1 MSLIES
7 NEFVEVMLEQDDY
20 DVVHKVGEVFGFYTF
35 GGHQKFNPFTY
46 FRKKKKKSSSLVR
59 IEDQELIIGQKNY
72 YEKLSLI
79 RCQVNI
85 FAMKKFIRN
94 NIKSLREI
102 YIEDCKFYLS
112 DEDANEDSDRVKN
125 QRMLQELNFVWLIE
139 QFKFQDIQSITIKLL
154 KDPFDEPNLWQKKI
168 RGAFSHKSSKVVAYN
183 NSPALLPKR
192 NTIEINENCQHEFYT
207 KEQLIDL
214 FKCEENSKFIE
225 YELNQKQGFQ
235 KDYSKDKLNALAQDL
250 IWGDVQD
257 QERFIDKLYDNTLQE
272 IQQNLSIY
280 KKYTKYAFNDN
291 KLIIIGD
298 VLYNG
303 ISLSQLY
310 NLIQL
315 NCQKI
320 NGIIFKDNGKIPPK
334 VFSDLMKQIFLIP
347 ELEQISFLSSVLDE
361 SSLHELEYLIQKKQV
376 KFLNLYRSYFLK
388 DEIDI
393 LLNMEDNVNK
403 LKINHH
409 RFVCIDILQKKSF
422 EFTPYAFNL
431 NELKGKCKDDM
442 LEVERLYKNQ
452 MYFPKQVYNQIV
464 FFQGMNL
471 SIVNSNKSEKILFKH
486 WDILT
491 KTKDQ
496 QKLQFQS
503 KQEQLIQILDEQFH
517 EDDIN
522 VLNYS
527 LIKTLIDQ
535 VVDGQ
540 IKNQF
545 QKQLDRQKSFKLLKE
560 RFSIKLCEKI
570 KFQKESYLQTCYAYM
585 MGFTQ
590 FKEFSVYYIFCNNY
604 LYQDVRE
611 NNKKFQLEL
620 KAREC
625 GLIIK
630 ESFTAKENDEK
641 SISVIMKELKNF
653 FNFETLTELQINENR
668 DPDKTFLFLNQ
679 VFIECKVL
687 KKIKLQSNLLNDI
700 KLKGVDFSLLSAE
713 LEEFD
718 ICHNKNIDDL
728 SFLNGLFKKCRKL
741 KKLLLQNMQLT
752 AVKAETADFTLI
764 SPTLEEIDVGFNVCT
779 NVKYLNDIFKAAP
792 NLKKINMTQMALST
806 QLMQQINF
814 APGLKELNINFNAN
828 IHLASLIVHLGLTEG
843 LELESLEAYVS
854 EAQKSVDEQ
863 FQKYSV
869 FGQLKAFQKLKK
881 LHVQRNRFE
890 DPNYLNLIL
899 SNLSNGLVDLKITD
913 QKLKAQGFL
922 DLKKDNVYSTL
933 EILDLQYGHEFGNY
947 NFLQEVFE
955 KAQKLRILKIGYSSI
970 TESSLN
976 KVSFEIIPETLEEFH
991 FSGNTS
997 YNRYEGMLNKL
1008 LKRCQKLKVLALDDC
1023 LLTDER
1029 LKNVDFTEISTAL
1042 EELIISSNPG
1052 LKTYYF
1058 LNDIFRRAKGL
1069 KKINL
1074 KKNKIGK
1081 AVEQI
1086 NFDLLGKSLEIFSA
1100 DEDDFFNEEFQDQL
1114 INKLERYMNLY
1125 NFQQKYSNLA
1135 NYQYI
1140 NYFGVFEQYNLS
1152 QFRQQKEARNEK
1164 TEQQDKKNDKN
1175 KQDEPKE
1182 EDKEDKKVR
1191 EEKEKKEKLQKEEEQ
1206 QKQGRKEKSIKW
1218 AKKNNLKIAE
1228 NWIENSTDVQYT
1240 IHNNPLFFYSF
1251 FTKLDQLIPEK
1262 NEDSK
1267 KQRQLNTSILLDKI
1281 VEYQNIYVNK
1291 DYQLLQFIDTKQI
1304 KEQLQALPQKS
1315 NSASLDYDLYFTA
1328 LKELKLANQ
1337 KYPNLDFLVYFFQN
1351 GQHITKI
1358 DMQNMELKEE
1368 TVQKITET
1376 PLEQFHLNSVIEMN
1390 FSGNKN
1396 TETNIF
1402 KFINLLLQAA
1412 PNIQVLKLSDMDM
1425 NDQNVPNFDLVGADL
1440 RELDIS
1446 KNKRIPTLSI
1456 LNELFKKSLQLRKL
1470 NISNTGLS
1478 DKKLDSTYFAYVSQ
1492 TLEEFDC
1499 SNNENLQVVDFI
1511 NSVIQRCQNLLKLN
1525 ISNCNIDYQRN
1536 RKIHYYNLSQQLT
1549 ELNISKNQIIYF
1561 MEFLEDIL
1569 ERCIRLEKFN
1579 MSEQVTPNQYDSVFG
1594 SSPNHNLK
1602 DFDFS
1607 GCTVFNLYDFIPQVI
1622 DKSSQFRR
1630 LTIQKINLSQKRLE
1644 YFRFKDVGRKI
1655 LELDISD
1662 NQNLSDVK
1670 DLNYLIDSPD
1680 FSVFIANKTSL
1691 NNTLINQLN
1700 IPDLFKNL
1708 KRLELSECINFIKF
1722 DFMNQIFTSTP
1733 KLEFLNLSAM
1743 QLSQPQIDQIHFDL
1757 ISKNLKEFDI
1767 SQNKLITNFQFLT
1780 DLFVATQN
1788 SLVLLNLSDCDLK
1801 EEKLTKADFSKISK
1815 SIQTLD
1821 VSKNDDLNKID
1832 FMNDIFSNNPTI
1844 IMKKLKISKATYN
1857 ITYTLQKYCQQ
1868 IEDIDCPFQFL
1879 DLAFFSQKKFITNI
1893 NFIKFL
1899 QYLLS
1904 NVGNQDYTRRS
1915 SSQSLWQAQD
1925 PKGQIFKIILQ
1936 SMMEFKSE
1944 QKPLQ
1949 TIQHFFFLLLN
1960 EEKIYSRQYQP
1971 AFFIMSPYS
1980 LFQQNQQ
1987 IECEYDKAKKDKLI
2001 IDSFNLTFFDLNL
2014 LNKKTDY
2021 IFGYDKFF
2029 FPEFP
2034 DFYVQNLTEKGSDLE
2049 FIIELKKKMSKYQVS
2064 NAFLPI
2070 RLNLN
2075 PEILKKARLNEF
2087 EVLYLINFIPPSSM
2101 NLKGMSIQFVKSW
2114 YAINFYAPLSIQTT
2128 IDVDYDL
2135 LENSSIANFLTLRS
2149 YRLYINNFEG
2159 KTFLSQIKQKIGKY
2173 CYTFFNILSSQPKQY
2188 QFDHTVIHLENRFKQ
2203 FVVEGKHNI
2212 LRALFPIYIFV
2223 CVFGVWYFSRHFKI
2237 ACGSGVSWNSYFMY
2251 AVFGFITFL
2260 LEAFI
2265 FNTCLKYVSHL
2276 IPELKP
2282 DCRMS
2287 FPYPIVNSIKL
2298 FIMDVNWINQWY
2310 VNYVVAFFLSQLS
2323 RFDFFTNIGFIYQ
2336 TYICEDYLVFTLAL
2350 ISLSI
2355 TTFSSFIFF
2364 IMNFMGADSY
2374 GRLVTGQIDKL
2385 YQLCNLLE
2393 FQAVADVLD
2402 IISPS
2407 NSVIIFGKM
2416 FNQRIINNFIRIL
2429 CQDIPFIMI
2438 QVFYLIQKDEWHQTM
2453 IFSLVSSGLMFFV
2466 SLNKFLTITPSR
2478 LGQEDFNELN
2488 NIKKLRVLPNYL
2500 SKLSQYESQL
2510 VKYNQYEMLKC
2521 IKSTKYFQKLLGNG
2535 ELTIKEIK
2543 DQLQMIKDLRL
2554 FQSNKDFIQELFGNE
2569 LYNDLSI
2576 NSNDSPVYRILEE
2589 RRKTKMISKK
2599 SQSNQQTDQQ
2609 RRKSSQ
2615 FSKKDSIL
2623 SHTSQ
2628 KELLASK
2635 KIISIQEKNADEHK
2649 GLANSHSTS
2658 INKVHITPA
2667 PNSAQ
2672 ADKNYQ
2678 NLENQSTLMQL
2689 AHLADLN
2696 IEDQA
2701 KDSAVEQN
2709 QKDSD
2714 VQKET
2719 INEDKIQETDNL
2731 LCNSPQIEQNQKL
2744 SNQNQENVMSK
2755 MSLKENDIL
2764 SDGGSEKSSKQ
2775 QQKTYT
2781 QKLLEELIED
2791 ADESQNLNNQDNNNK
2806 NDDSQKVL
2814 QEDSSTKLENQ
2825 EKKNDNQNVEVEHQ
2839 HKKEE
2844 ENLNKKEEQE
2854 HKKEEQK

>member
-1 MSLIES
+1 MSFVES
-7 NEFVEVMLEQDDY
+7 NEFVEVMQEQDDY

-46 FRKKKKKSSSLVR
+46 FRKKKKNSSSLVR
-59 IEDQELIIGQKNY
+59 IEDQEQIIGQKNY

-79 RCQVNI
+79 RCQVNV

-112 DEDANEDSDRVKN
+112 DEDANEDTDRVKN

-168 RGAFSHKSSKVVAYN
+168 RGAFSLKSSKVVAYS
-183 NSPALLPKR
+183 NSPALLPQR
-192 NTIEINENCQHEFYT
+192 NTIEINENNQIEFYT

-225 YELNQKQGFQ
+225 YELNQKQEFQ
-235 KDYSKDKLNALAQDL
+235 KDYSKEKLNALAQDL

-280 KKYTKYAFNDN
+280 KKYTKYAFNDS

-393 LLNMEDNVNK
+393 LLNMESNVNK

-409 RFVCIDILQKKSF
+409 RFVCIDILQKKAF

-431 NELKGKCKDDM
+431 NELKGKSKDDM

-471 SIVNSNKSEKILFKH
+471 SIVNRNKSEKILFKH
-486 WDILT
+486 WEILL
-491 KTKDQ
+491 KSKEQ

-503 KQEQLIQILDEQFH
+503 KQEQLIDILDEQFH

-540 IKNQF
+540 IKSQF
-545 QKQLDRQKSFKLLKE
+545 QKYLDNQKSFKLLKE

-590 FKEFSVYYIFCNNY
+590 FKEFSIYYIFCNSY

-641 SISVIMKELKNF
+641 AISIIMKELKNF
-653 FNFETLTELQINENR
+653 FTFETLTELQINENR

-728 SFLNGLFKKCRKL
+728 SFLNGLFRKCRKL

-752 AVKAETADFTLI
+752 AIKAETADFTLI
-764 SPTLEEIDVGFNVCT
+764 SPTLEEVDIGFNVCSD
-779 NVKYLNDIFKAAP
+779 VKYINDIFLAAP
-792 NLKKINMTQMALST
+792 NLKKINMTQMNLNT
-806 QLMQQINF
+806 QLFEQIKF

-828 IHLASLIVHLGLTEG
+828 IHLASLIVHLGITEG
-843 LELESLEAYVS
+843 LELESLEAYIAG
-854 EAQKSVDEQ
+854 AQETMDKQ
-863 FQKYSV
+863 FEKYSV

-881 LHVQRNRFE
+881 LHVQRNRFV

-899 SNLSNGLVDLKITD
+899 SNLSTGLVDLKITD

-922 DLKKDNVYSTL
+922 DLQKDNVYPTL

-947 NFLQEVFE
+947 NFLQDVFE

-970 TESSLN
+970 VEASLN
-976 KVSFEIIPETLEEFH
+976 KVQFETIPETLEEFH

-997 YNRYEGMLNKL
+997 YNRYEGMLNKMF
-1008 LKRCQKLKVLALDDC
+1008 KRCQKLKVLAMEDC
-1023 LLTDER
+1023 LLTDDR

-1042 EELIISSNPG
+1042 EEFNISNNPG

-1081 AVEQI
+1081 AVDQI
-1086 NFDLLGKSLEIFSA
+1086 NFDLLGKSLEVFSA

-1152 QFRQQKEARNEK
+1152 QFRQQKETKNEK
-1164 TEQQDKKNDKN
+1164 TDQQVDQKKDKK
-1175 KQDEPKE
+1175 KQEEPKE
-1182 EDKEDKKVR
+1182 EDKEDKKIR
-1191 EEKEKKEKLQKEEEQ
+1191 EEKEKKEKIQKEEES
-1206 QKQGRKEKSIKW
+1206 QKQARKDKSIKW
-1218 AKKNNLKIAE
+1218 AKKNNLKMAD
-1228 NWIENSTDVQYT
+1228 NWIENSTDVKYSQY
-1240 IHNNPLFFYSF
+1240 NNPLFFYSF
-1251 FTKLDQLIPEK
+1251 FSKLDQLIPEK

-1267 KQRQLNTSILLDKI
+1267 KQRQLNTSILLEKI

-1291 DYQLLQFIDTKQI
+1291 DYQLLQFIDNKQI
-1304 KEQLQALPQKS
+1304 KEQLQALPEKS
-1315 NSASLDYDLYFTA
+1315 NNTSLDYDLYFTA
-1328 LKELKLANQ
+1328 LKELKLTGQ

-1358 DMQNMELKEE
+1358 DMSNMDLKEE
-1368 TVQKITET
+1368 TVKKITET
-1376 PLEQFHLNSVIEMN
+1376 PLDQFHLNSVIEMN

-1402 KFINLLLQAA
+1402 KFIDAMIQAA
-1412 PNIQVLKLSDMDM
+1412 PNIQILKLSDMDM
-1425 NDQNVPNFDLVGADL
+1425 NGTSIPNFDLVGVDL

-1446 KNKRIPTLSI
+1446 KNKRIPTLSV
-1456 LNELFKKSLQLRKL
+1456 LNGLFKKCVQLRKL
-1470 NISNTGLS
+1470 NISSTGLS
-1478 DKKLDSTYFAYVSQ
+1478 DKKLDSTYFAYISQ

-1499 SNNENLQVVDFI
+1499 SNNENLLVVDFI
-1511 NSVIQRCQNLLKLN
+1511 NSVISRCQNLIKLN

-1536 RKIHYYNLSQQLT
+1536 RKIQYYNLSTQLT

-1569 ERCIRLEKFN
+1569 ERCQRLEKFN
-1579 MSEQVTPNQYDSVFG
+1579 MSENFTSNQYDSVFG
-1594 SSPNHNLK
+1594 SSPGHNLK

-1607 GCTVFNLYDFIPQVI
+1607 GCTNYNLYDFIPQII
-1622 DKSSQFRR
+1622 DQSTQFRR

-1644 YFRFKDVGRKI
+1644 YFRFKDVGSKI
-1655 LELDISD
+1655 LELDISE

-1670 DLNYLIDSPD
+1670 DLNYMIDSPD

-1733 KLEFLNLSAM
+1733 KLEFLNLSGM
-1743 QLSQPQIDQIHFDL
+1743 QITQPQIEQIHFDL

-1767 SQNKLITNFQFLT
+1767 SQNKLITNFSFLT
-1780 DLFVATQN
+1780 DLFVSTQN

-1801 EEKLTKADFSKISK
+1801 EEKLVKADFSKMSK
-1815 SIQTLD
+1815 TIETIDL
-1821 VSKNDDLNKID
+1821 SKNEELNQID

-1844 IMKKLKISKATYN
+1844 KMKKFKISKATYN
-1857 ITYTLQKYCQQ
+1857 ITYTLQKYCSQ
-1868 IEDIDCPFQFL
+1868 IQDIDCPFQYL
-1879 DLAFFSQKKFITNI
+1879 DLAFFSQNKFITNI

-1904 NVGNQDYTRRS
+1904 SVGNQGYTRRS
-1915 SSQSLWQAQD
+1915 SSQTLWQAQD

-1960 EEKIYSRQYQP
+1960 EEKIFSRQYNP
-1971 AFFIMSPYS
+1971 AFFIMSPYF
-1980 LFQQNQQ
+1980 LFQQNQE
-1987 IECEYDKAKKDKLI
+1987 IECEYDKTKKEKLL

-2029 FPEFP
+2029 FHEFP
-2034 DFYVQNLTEKGSDLE
+2034 DFYVQNLTEKGSDLQ
-2049 FIIELKKKMSKYQVS
+2049 FIIELKKKMSKYHVS

-2075 PEILKKARLNEF
+2075 PEILKKAGFNEF
-2087 EVLYLINFIPPSSM
+2087 EVLYMINFIPPSSM

-2173 CYTFFNILSSQPKQY
+2173 SYAFFNILSSQPKQY

-2212 LRALFPIYIFV
+2212 LRALYPIYIFI
-2223 CVFGVWYFSRHFKI
+2223 CVFGVWFFSRQFNVT
-2237 ACGSGVSWNSYFMY
+2237 CGSGVSWNSYIMY
-2251 AVFGFITFL
+2251 AVFGFVTFF

-2287 FPYPIVNSIKL
+2287 FPYPLVNSIKL

-2323 RFDFFTNIGFIYQ
+2323 RFDFFTNIGFLYQ
-2336 TYICEDYLVFTLAL
+2336 TYMCEDYLIFTLAL

-2355 TTFSSFIFF
+2355 TTFSGIIFF

-2407 NSVIIFGKM
+2407 NSVILFGKM

-2429 CQDIPFIMI
+2429 CQDIPFIII
-2438 QVFYLIQKDEWHQTM
+2438 QAFYLIQKDEWHQTM
-2453 IFSLVSSGLMFFV
+2453 IFSLTSSGLMFLV

-2535 ELTIKEIK
+2535 EFTVREIK
-2543 DQLQMIKDLRL
+2543 DQLQMIKDLRS
-2554 FQSNKDFIQELFGNE
+2554 FQSNKDFIQDIFGNE
-2569 LYNDLSI
+2569 QYNDMSI

-2589 RRKTKMISKK
+2589 RRKTKMLSKK
-2599 SQSNQQTDQQ
+2599 SQSNQQADQQ

-2628 KELLASK
+2628 KELLAK
-2635 KIISIQEKNADEHK
+2635 KSINIQEKEHK
-2649 GLANSHSTS
+2649 EMANSHSTS
-2658 INKVHITPA
+2658 MNKINITPA
-2667 PNSAQ
+2667 PNSSSKV
-2672 ADKNYQ
+2672 DKNYQ
-2678 NLENQSTLMQL
+2678 NLEKQSTLMQL

-2696 IEDQA
+2696 LEDEA
-2701 KDSAVEQN
+2701 KNSAVEQN

-2714 VQKET
+2714 LQKET
-2719 INEDKIQETDNL
+2719 INEEKVQETDNL
-2731 LCNSPQIEQNQKL
+2731 LCKSPQIEQEEK
-2744 SNQNQENVMSK
+2744 SNNINQENNMSK
-2755 MSLKENDIL
+2755 MSLKENDVK
-2764 SDGGSEKSSKQ
+2764 SDGGSVQSNKD
-2775 QQKTYT
+2775 QKTYT
-2781 QKLLEELIED
+2781 QKLLEQLIED
-2791 ADESQNLNNQDNNNK
+2791 AEESENLNKQDNDNNK
-2806 NDDSQKVL
+2806 DNKQNTQ
-2814 QEDSSTKLENQ
+2814 QENSNAQLEELI
-2825 EKKNDNQNVEVEHQ
+2825 EKIDNQNEKQDNE

-2844 ENLNKKEEQE
+2844 EHSNKKEEQE
-2854 HKKEEQK
+2854 HKQEEQK

>member
-7 NEFVEVMLEQDDY
+7 NEFVEVMQEQDDY
-20 DVVHKVGEVFGFYTF
+20 DIVHKVGEVFGFYTF

-46 FRKKKKKSSSLVR
+46 FRKKKKTSSSLVR
-59 IEDQELIIGQKNY
+59 IEDQEQIIGQQNY
-72 YEKLSLI
+72 YEKLSLV

-112 DEDANEDSDRVKN
+112 DEDANEDTDRVKN

-168 RGAFSHKSSKVVAYN
+168 RGAFSLKSSKVVAYN
-183 NSPALLPKR
+183 NSPALLPQR
-192 NTIEINENCQHEFYT
+192 NTIEINENSENEFYT

-214 FKCEENSKFIE
+214 FQCDENSKFIE
-225 YELNQKQGFQ
+225 YELNQKQEFK
-235 KDYSKDKLNALAQDL
+235 KDYSKDKINALAQDL

-257 QERFIDKLYDNTLQE
+257 QERFIDKLYDNSLQE

-280 KKYTKYAFNDN
+280 KKYTKYAFNDS

-393 LLNMEDNVNK
+393 ILNTEESVNK

-431 NELKGKCKDDM
+431 NELKGKSKDDM
-442 LEVERLYKNQ
+442 LDVERLYKNQ

-471 SIVNSNKSEKILFKH
+471 SIVNSNKSEKILFKN
-486 WDILT
+486 WEILT
-491 KTKDQ
+491 KTKEQ

-527 LIKTLIDQ
+527 LIKTLIDL

-540 IKNQF
+540 MKDQF
-545 QKQLDRQKSFKLLKE
+545 QKQLNNQKSFKLLKE

-590 FKEFSVYYIFCNNY
+590 FKEFSIYYIFCNNY

-641 SISVIMKELKNF
+641 SIAVIMKELKNF

-700 KLKGVDFSLLSAE
+700 KLKGVMFSLLSAE

-728 SFLNGLFKKCRKL
+728 SFLNGLFNKCRKL

-752 AVKAETADFTLI
+752 AIKAETADFTLI
-764 SPTLEEIDVGFNVCT
+764 PPTLEELDVGFNVCT
-779 NVKYLNDIFKAAP
+779 DVKYLNDIFQAAP
-792 NLKKINMTQMALST
+792 NLKKINMTQMGLST
-806 QLMQQINF
+806 ALLQQIKF

-843 LELESLEAYVS
+843 LELESLEAYIS
-854 EAQKSVDEQ
+854 EAQKKMDDS

-890 DPNYLNLIL
+890 DPNYLNLVL
-899 SNLSNGLVDLKITD
+899 SNLSTGLVDLKITD

-922 DLKKDNVYSTL
+922 DLIKENVYSTL

-947 NFLQEVFE
+947 NFLQDVFE

-970 TESSLN
+970 VESSIN
-976 KVSFEIIPETLEEFH
+976 KVSFDTVPETLEEFY

-1008 LKRCQKLKVLALDDC
+1008 FKRCQKLKVLALEDC
-1023 LLTDER
+1023 LLTDDR

-1042 EELIISSNPG
+1042 EELNISSNPG

-1074 KKNKIGK
+1074 KKNKLGK
-1081 AVEQI
+1081 AVDQI
-1086 NFDLLGKSLEIFSA
+1086 NFDLLGKSLEVFSA

-1152 QFRQQKEARNEK
+1152 QFRQQKDTRNDK
-1164 TEQQDKKNDKN
+1164 TEQKDQKKDN
-1175 KQDEPKE
+1175 KKKDEPQE
-1182 EDKEDKKVR
+1182 EDKEDKKIR
-1191 EEKEKKEKLQKEEEQ
+1191 EEKEKKEKIQKEEEQ
-1206 QKQGRKEKSIKW
+1206 LKLSRKEKSMKW
-1218 AKKNNLKIAE
+1218 AKKNNLKIAD

-1240 IHNNPLFFYSF
+1240 QHNNPLFFYSF

-1291 DYQLLQFIDTKQI
+1291 DYQLLSFIDTKQV
-1304 KEQLQALPQKS
+1304 KQQLQALPEKS
-1315 NSASLDYDLYFTA
+1315 NNASLDYDLYFTA

-1358 DMQNMELKEE
+1358 DMSNMDLKEE
-1368 TVQKITET
+1368 TVQKIAET
-1376 PLEQFHLNSVIEMN
+1376 SLDSFSLRSVIELN
-1390 FSGNKN
+1390 FSGNKV

-1402 KFINLLLQAA
+1402 KFVNNMILAS

-1425 NDQNVPNFDLVGADL
+1425 NGLSYPNLDLVGEDL

-1446 KNKRIPTLSI
+1446 KNKRIPTLNI
-1456 LNELFKKSLQLRKL
+1456 LNGLLKKCVQLRKL
-1470 NISNTGLS
+1470 NISSTGLN
-1478 DKKLDSTYFAYVSQ
+1478 DKKLDSVFFAYISQ

-1499 SNNENLQVVDFI
+1499 SSNENLQVVDFL
-1511 NSVIQRCQNLLKLN
+1511 NTVIQRCQNLLKLN
-1525 ISNCNIDYQRN
+1525 ISNCNIDYQKN

-1561 MEFLEDIL
+1561 MDFLEEIL

-1579 MSEQVTPNQYDSVFG
+1579 MSEQVTANQYDSVFG
-1594 SSPNHNLK
+1594 GSPDHNLK

-1607 GCTVFNLYDFIPQVI
+1607 GCTCYNLYDFIPQLI
-1622 DKSSQFRR
+1622 EMSSSFRR

-1644 YFRFKDVGRKI
+1644 YFRLKDVGRKI

-1662 NQNLSDVK
+1662 NQNLSDLK

-1708 KRLELSECINFIKF
+1708 KRLELSECINFIKY
-1722 DFMNQIFTSTP
+1722 DFMNQIFISTP

-1743 QLSQPQIDQIHFDL
+1743 QITQPQIEQIQFNL

-1767 SQNKLITNFQFLT
+1767 SQNKLITDFSFLT
-1780 DLFVATQN
+1780 DLFVSTQN
-1788 SLVLLNLSDCDLK
+1788 SLTLLNLSDCDLK
-1801 EEKLTKADFSKISK
+1801 EEKLSKADFSKLSK

-1821 VSKNDDLNKID
+1821 VSKNENLNKID
-1832 FMNDIFSNNPTI
+1832 FINDIFSNNPTV
-1844 IMKKLKISKATYN
+1844 IMKKFKISKATYD
-1857 ITYTLQKYCQQ
+1857 ITYALQKYCMQ
-1868 IEDIDCPFQFL
+1868 IEDIDCPFQYL
-1879 DLAFFSQKKFITNI
+1879 DLAFFSQKKFLTNI

-1904 NVGNQDYTRRS
+1904 NTGNQGYTRRS
-1915 SSQSLWQAQD
+1915 SSQTLWHAQD
-1925 PKGQIFKIILQ
+1925 PKGQMFKIILQ

-1949 TIQHFFFLLLN
+1949 TIQHFFFLLLS
-1960 EEKIYSRQYQP
+1960 EEKIFSRQYLP
-1971 AFFIMSPYS
+1971 AFFVMSPYF

-1987 IECEYDKAKKDKLI
+1987 IECEYDKAKKEKLV
-2001 IDSFNLTFFDLNL
+2001 IDSFNLTFFDMNL

-2021 IFGYDKFF
+2021 IFAYDKFF

-2070 RLNLN
+2070 RLNLT
-2075 PEILKKARLNEF
+2075 PEILKKAGLNEF
-2087 EVLYLINFIPPSSM
+2087 EVLYLINFVPPSSM

-2114 YAINFYAPLSIQTT
+2114 YAINFYAPLSVQTT

-2173 CYTFFNILSSQPKQY
+2173 SYTFFNILSSQPKQY

-2212 LRALFPIYIFV
+2212 MRALFPIYLFV
-2223 CVFGVWYFSRHFKI
+2223 CIFGVWFFSRQYNV
-2237 ACGSGVSWNSYFMY
+2237 ACGSGVSWNSYIMY
-2251 AVFGFITFL
+2251 AVFGFVTFL

-2310 VNYVVAFFLSQLS
+2310 VNYIVAFFLSQLS
-2323 RFDFFTNIGFIYQ
+2323 RFDFFTNIGFLYQ
-2336 TYICEDYLVFTLAL
+2336 TYMCEDYLIFTLAL
-2350 ISLSI
+2350 ISISI
-2355 TTFSSFIFF
+2355 TTFSSIIFF

-2429 CQDIPFIMI
+2429 CQDIPYIMI
-2438 QVFYLIQKDEWHQTM
+2438 QAFYLIQKDQWHKTM
-2453 IFSLVSSGLMFFV
+2453 IFSLTSSALMFLV

-2500 SKLSQYESQL
+2500 SKLSKYESQL

-2521 IKSTKYFQKLLGNG
+2521 IKSTKYFQKLLSNG
-2535 ELTIKEIK
+2535 EFTVREIK
-2543 DQLQMIKDLRL
+2543 DQLQMIKDLRS
-2554 FQSNKDFIQELFGNE
+2554 FQSNRDFIQELFGNE

-2599 SQSNQQTDQQ
+2599 SQSNQQTEQQ

-2635 KIISIQEKNADEHK
+2635 KLISVQEKNVDEHK
-2649 GLANSHSTS
+2649 ELANSHSTS
-2658 INKVHITPA
+2658 MNKIHITPA
-2667 PNSAQ
+2667 ANSAQ

-2678 NLENQSTLMQL
+2678 NLEKQSTLLQL

-2701 KDSAVEQN
+2701 KDQVVELN
-2709 QKDSD
+2709 QKDSQI
-2714 VQKET
+2714 QKET
-2719 INEDKIQETDNL
+2719 INDDKVQETDNL
-2731 LCNSPQIEQNQKL
+2731 LCKSPQVEHQQNP
-2744 SNQNQENVMSK
+2744 NDQNQENGMSK

-2764 SDGGSEKSSKQ
+2764 SDGGSVQSSK

-2791 ADESQNLNNQDNNNK
+2791 VEENNQDNNNK
-2806 NDDSQKVL
+2806 K
-2814 QEDSSTKLENQ
+2814 EDNQSTEQANSNTKLEKQ
-2825 EKKNDNQNVEVEHQ
+2825 EDKNEKVENEQQKQEEHQ
-2839 HKKEE
+2839 
-2844 ENLNKKEEQE
+2844 NKKEEQE
-2854 HKKEEQK
+2854 HKQEEQK